1 MGGEWLADAK
11 DGTGSTGRVSL
22 LGVCSEQRGDG
33 GIVGWGEAETVIEIA
48 PEEPADGGIAKAAV
62 AVVDDEET
70 IAELGGGLGGTGL
83 AGRIHY
89 QEGCGRE
96 WGRCK
101 RGGRGWKVNRGWS
114 GRDSILARR

>member
-1 MGGEWLADAK
+1 
-11 DGTGSTGRVSL
+11 
-22 LGVCSEQRGDG
+22 VCSEQRGDG